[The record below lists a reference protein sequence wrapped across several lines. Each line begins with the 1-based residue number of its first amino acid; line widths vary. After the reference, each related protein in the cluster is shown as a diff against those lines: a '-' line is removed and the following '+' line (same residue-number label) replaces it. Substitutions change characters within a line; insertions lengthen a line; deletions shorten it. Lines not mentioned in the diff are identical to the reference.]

1 LSKISFKKSIKMIKN
16 KWLIT
21 VSKILMAF
29 LPIRPRPVGGL
40 EVLGDELGDER
51 MN

>member
-1 LSKISFKKSIKMIKN
+1 
-16 KWLIT
+16 
-21 VSKILMAF
+21 MAF

-51 MN
+51 MNWLVIRCYVKYGLLGFKNLFLQSDL